1 MSKLICS
8 KKEEIK
14 KSDADLDGG
23 DCDVEGEISDN
34 KDKTIHGCMIANMV
48 SSDMHRRSEGF

>member
-48 SSDMHRRSEGF
+48 SSDMRC